1 MTALKSLLF
10 FFFRP
15 LSPLPQKSFLNLQNP
30 HFKTQRSYPLL
41 KKKIKDFSRTFK
53 DPLHIFQALYSVQKG
68 FHNMSNFFLKVCEPW
83 KLNPSKEP
91 FRSKLMN
98 FWKKEKKDIKTEHE
112 QKALWPTLFPLAIEI
127 SLGKPHARLC
137 WHIHVKKRIQIDCF
151 GFLPHINHLKPSF
164 DASVDEWT
172 AVTPR
177 RRESLG
183 TRFKRASLIPSFCR
197 LKINTSLQTF
207 FLIFSLSPFS

>member
-1 MTALKSLLF
+1 MERGSSYHARFLF
-10 FFFRP
+10 
-15 LSPLPQKSFLNLQNP
+15 LSPQTPTS
-30 HFKTQRSYPLL
+30 QRGLCGGESLGTRL
-41 KKKIKDFSRTFK
+41 WVKEKIKDFSRTFK
-53 DPLHIFQALYSVQKG
+53 DPFHIFQALYSVQKG
-68 FHNMSNFFLKVCEPW
+68 FHNMSNFILKVCEPW

-112 QKALWPTLFPLAIEI
+112 QKALWPTSFPLAIEL

-151 GFLPHINHLKPSF
+151 GFLPHINHLKQTKCGCQCGW
-164 DASVDEWT
+164 EWT

-197 LKINTSLQTF
+197 LKINSSLQTF